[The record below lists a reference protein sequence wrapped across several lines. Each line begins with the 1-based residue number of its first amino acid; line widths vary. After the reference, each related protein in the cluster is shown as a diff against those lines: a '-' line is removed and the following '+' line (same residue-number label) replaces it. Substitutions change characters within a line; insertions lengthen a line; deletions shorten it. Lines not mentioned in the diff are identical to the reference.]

1 MFVSFGLWE
10 SPKIAK
16 LNRVHLLWVVRSF
29 VVGMARSDL
38 RFHFMGAQI
47 TIGGIGIG
55 CPADLGVKSKAHFK
69 WTTGHA
75 TSINFWFVR
84 WLTEFYHSLWFI
96 FPLILPILN
105 IGIYINTLF
114 YTFFFLWP
122 TMYHWRYFYSTQP
135 GSRPN
140 FILKTISSPSWT
152 PRSLVFSES
161 GAC

>member
-29 VVGMARSDL
+29 VVRMARSDL

-84 WLTEFYHSLWFI
+84 GPPEFYHSVWFI
-96 FPLILPILN
+96 FPLDIANLKHWN
-105 IGIYINTLF
+105 IHST
-114 YTFFFLWP
+114 THSFFCV
-122 TMYHWRYFYSTQP
+122 RICIIDQ
-135 GSRPN
+135 
-140 FILKTISSPSWT
+140 I
-152 PRSLVFSES
+152 SLVRNQVRGPTLSWRLYHPLLKLPGVLSSQSQELVR
-161 GAC
+161 G